1 MSIELI
7 KTASVIFWDFDGVVK
22 DSVSVKSDAFV
33 QLFLPFGKQISK
45 RVKDHHEENGGM
57 SRYDKLPIY
66 LKWAGKKNL
75 ENTIYEYEK
84 DFSKL
89 VFERVIKSPWV
100 DGVLEYIKN
109 NFENQSFYIVTA
121 TPQNEIEMILDKLE
135 IAKYFKDVVGSPTS
149 KKDAVKT
156 ILNNNNQNP
165 KKAIMIG
172 DSISDYEASEQNNI
186 QFILRKTEFNKKLQ
200 KQLKC
205 TMIKNFNYE

>member
-7 KTASVIFWDFDGVVK
+7 KTASVIFWDFDGVIK

>member
-7 KTASVIFWDFDGVVK
+7 KTASVIFWDFDGVIK

-100 DGVLEYIKN
+100 DGVLEYIIN

>member
-1 MSIELI
+1 MLS
-7 KTASVIFWDFDGVVK
+7 
-22 DSVSVKSDAFV
+22 

-57 SRYDKLPIY
+57 SRYEKLPIY

>member
-7 KTASVIFWDFDGVVK
+7 KTASVIFWDFDGVIK

-57 SRYDKLPIY
+57 SRYEKLPIY